1 MNQRDWIKPFLKLK
15 DKLQALYETN
25 HGIHHGVVIAPHYD
39 AMDPDDYA
47 RIISEL
53 EASFSGQDL
62 LNTIVTPGG
71 EAALHAH
78 YFFGDNAILTATSKS
93 LVGIAG
99 WVKKVPKEVLP
110 DFKIPPYRSQTDRN
124 LVLWTSIVYHL
135 AWKIDSPYLSA
146 IVEQVACAE
155 FPSSFEWEDWPQPP
169 GYDPRQ
175 LLIHECHP
183 YETIENWKEEF
194 YSQGNQYCLPE
205 IIDAYLVGEPM
216 IREFIAASL
225 TAIDCLIYMMEQM
238 LIDQKAPVSGFK
250 KPRKSRTTKKEE
262 IESEIHQMA
271 GYIFRHWANE
281 WQKYY
286 KATENEND
294 ESLREKGKQ
303 PKPLTGDMIAVGMKW
318 FGPGSGK
325 PNQTK
330 VSRLIK
336 ILFPPNG
343 MMTYREAFK
352 ADERRDAMKGYA
364 QILSDGSTQ
373 PDKAVYDPQ
382 YSDSE

>member
-1 MNQRDWIKPFLKLK
+1 MKVEDVLESIRTRVEN
-15 DKLQALYETN
+15 
-25 HGIHHGVVIAPHYD
+25 
-39 AMDPDDYA
+39 
-47 RIISEL
+47 SEL
-53 EASFSGQDL
+53 D
-62 LNTIVTPGG
+62 
-71 EAALHAH
+71 
-78 YFFGDNAILTATSKS
+78 SKS
-93 LVGIAG
+93 EILVT
-99 WVKKVPKEVLP
+99 EEM
-110 DFKIPPYRSQTDRN
+110 F
-124 LVLWTSIVYHL
+124 LVMKDETR
-135 AWKIDSPYLSA
+135 DEP
-146 IVEQVACAE
+146 VE
-155 FPSSFEWEDWPQPP
+155 F
-169 GYDPRQ
+169 
-175 LLIHECHP
+175 
-183 YETIENWKEEF
+183 ENWKEEF